1 MNIPESI
8 RIGSCFYDVEYVD
21 KELVLNHQECYALI
35 DYNNHVIQISNKL
48 GDYQQQE
55 QSFLHEVFHGIVK
68 DRALEIEDEEFI
80 VDELAKGLNQIILD
94 NPIMFLDLE
103 GEKENI
109 SEVE

>member
-1 MNIPESI
+1 MIIPEVV
-8 RIGSCFYDVEYVD
+8 RIGSCFYDVKFVD

-48 GDYQQQE
+48 GDIQQQE
-55 QSFLHEVFHGIVK
+55 KSFLHELLHGIVQ

-80 VDELAKGLNQIILD
+80 VDELAKGLHQIILD
-94 NPIMFLDLE
+94 NPIMFLE
-103 GEKENI
+103 GEEEGI